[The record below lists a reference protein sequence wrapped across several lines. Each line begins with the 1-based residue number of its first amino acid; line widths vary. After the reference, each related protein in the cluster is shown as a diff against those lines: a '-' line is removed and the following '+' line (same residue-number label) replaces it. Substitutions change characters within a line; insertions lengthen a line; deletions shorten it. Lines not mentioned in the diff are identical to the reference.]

1 MGFFDKIKQGLPKTK
16 TKMDAQL
23 PGIFAAYEPG
33 DEEFF
38 EDLEETLILADPGV
52 ETTTQAIA
60 PLRTA
65 IELKQL
71 RTGAEVKKEFVQILT
86 RILKEQDT
94 MLLLTTQPS
103 VVLVVGVNGVGKTTT
118 KEFCYAVL
126 SAFGKT
132 LKTEGNQNNDI
143 GVPNTLFRLT
153 DDTEY
158 AVVEMGM
165 DHAGEIERL
174 TRCARP
180 SAGISTM
187 IGVSHL
193 ENLGTRENILKAK
206 MEICTGLPDGA
217 PLALNADNDLLPTA
231 SIPSRLRPVWFGID
245 AANADVRAV
254 DVVTGANGTTFKIVD
269 TQYGTFDAAIPT
281 AGIHTVYDALA
292 AYAAATRLGLDA
304 ARCAAA
310 LATYRT
316 TGMRQHIVEKG
327 GITFIEDC
335 YNASPDSMKA
345 ALSVL
350 KALPNA
356 RKIALLGDMLE
367 LGGASEEGHRHTG
380 EWAADAGVDALF
392 AYGPRS
398 AAMAEVAKAR
408 GVAAVHC
415 QTAEEVLQY
424 VRQFVRPGDAVLVKA
439 SHSMGLEQLLQD
451 FYKEL
456 PQV

>member
-1 MGFFDKIKQGLPKTK
+1 MQKIPANELLAGLTLAEPIPIQSVVTDSRKV
-16 TKMDAQL
+16 A
-23 PGIFAAYEPG
+23 PGCVFVCFPGERVDGHTFAAAAY
-33 DEEFF
+33 
-38 EDLEETLILADPGV
+38 
-52 ETTTQAIA
+52 
-60 PLRTA
+60 
-65 IELKQL
+65 KN
-71 RTGAEVKKEFVQILT
+71 GAEYIIANHPVDGVPAERT
-86 RILKEQDT
+86 
-94 MLLLTTQPS
+94 
-103 VVLVVGVNGVGKTTT
+103 VLVPDSARAMIRMASNYRMLFNPKMIGVTGSVGKTTT

-126 SAFGKT
+126 SAFGNT

-143 GVPNTLFRLT
+143 GVPNTLFRL
-153 DDTEY
+153 DNDTEY

-174 TRCARP
+174 TRCTRP
-180 SAGISTM
+180 SAGIITM

-206 MEICTGLPDGA
+206 MEICVGLPDGA
-217 PLALNADNDLLPTA
+217 PLVLNADNDLLPTA
-231 SIPSRLRPVWFGID
+231 QVPARLQAVWFGID
-245 AANADVRAV
+245 AENVDVRATNIT
-254 DVVTGANGTTFKIVD
+254 TGTDGTTFKIVD
-269 TQYGTFDAAIPT
+269 KAYGTFNAFIPT
-281 AGIHTVYDALA
+281 AGVHTVYDALA

-310 LATYRT
+310 LATYQT

-327 GITFIEDC
+327 GVTFVEDC

-367 LGGASEEGHRHTG
+367 LGDASEDGHRHTG
-380 EWAADAGVDALF
+380 EWAADAGVEVVI

-398 AAMAEVAKAR
+398 EAMAQAARER
-408 GVAAVHC
+408 GVTTVHC

-424 VRQFVRPGDAVLVKA
+424 LRQFVRPGDAVLAKA
-439 SHSMGLEQLLQD
+439 SHAMGLEQLLQD

-456 PQV
+456 PQG